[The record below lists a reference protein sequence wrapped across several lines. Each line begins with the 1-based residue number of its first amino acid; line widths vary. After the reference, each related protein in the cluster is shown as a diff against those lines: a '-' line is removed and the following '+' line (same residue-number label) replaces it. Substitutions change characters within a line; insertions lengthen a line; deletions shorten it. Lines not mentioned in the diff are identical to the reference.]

1 MLKPVSPVLTP
12 TVHSSAA
19 HVIMMDNSMFLL
31 GLASASGLSLPQH
44 TLHHKCSTRCDS
56 SLPSVSEDSFPEQY
70 PFPQVMFRYLSQ
82 HGATA
87 ADSAFADDVIFREN
101 SMARGL
107 SKSGNFE
114 GLELQL
120 AEVAKQLAANE
131 STAQEEQAGVYS
143 CICHI
148 SLHSPLIGRTVLDA
162 LVVSIC

>member
-1 MLKPVSPVLTP
+1 
-12 TVHSSAA
+12 
-19 HVIMMDNSMFLL
+19 MFLL

-44 TLHHKCSTRCDS
+44 TMHQKCSTRCDS

-120 AEVAKQLAANE
+120 AEVVKQLAANE
-131 STAQEEQAGVYS
+131 STAQEEQVSVSIVY
-143 CICHI
+143 ICSVSHK
-148 SLHSPLIGRTVLDA
+148 STQSTDWQEPVLDA
-162 LVVSIC
+162 LVSSVCEVYM